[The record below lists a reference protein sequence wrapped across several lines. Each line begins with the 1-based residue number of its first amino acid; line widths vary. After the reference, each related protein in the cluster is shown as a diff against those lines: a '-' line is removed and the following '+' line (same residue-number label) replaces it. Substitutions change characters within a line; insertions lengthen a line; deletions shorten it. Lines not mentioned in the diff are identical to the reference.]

1 MWIMLLY
8 TPALRVTEAIN
19 TRVRDLNMEMGE
31 VNIVGGK
38 KRKSNDIEPVPC
50 NIQVIRQIKRYC
62 DRNDLKPSDYIM
74 FSNKGKQVNRSWVY
88 RKLNELCKEAG
99 IDKQVGTHTLRR
111 SRATHLLNKGITL
124 EQVSKWLRHKSYATT
139 SLYLKIST
147 ADLQRRLEAVGDPLD
162 DILRSVA

>member
-1 MWIMLLY
+1 MLLY

-124 EQVSKWLRHKSYATT
+124 EHVSKWLRHKSYATT
-139 SLYLKIST
+139 SLYST
-147 ADLQRRLEAVGDPLD
+147 SPTGSENHPSPL
-162 DILRSVA
+162 RFQTFNRKVF